1 MNKIIIK
8 SKKHIFGVKSYE
20 VLKHTEQGQRVFIE
34 RIFASCSKKAA
45 FNQAHAARSL
55 NYQSLEYT
63 K

>member
-8 SKKHIFGVKSYE
+8 RKKHIFGVKSYE

-34 RIFASCSKKAA
+34 RIFASCSKKQA
-45 FNQAHAARSL
+45 FKKARASRSL
-55 NYQSLEYT
+55 NYQLLEYI

>member
-8 SKKHIFGVKSYE
+8 RKKHIFGVKSYE

-34 RIFASCSKKAA
+34 RIYASCNKKAA
-45 FNQAHAARSL
+45 FKQARASRTS
-55 NYQSLEYT
+55 NYQLLEYT

>member
-8 SKKHIFGVKSYE
+8 RKTHVFGVKSYE
-20 VLKHTEQGQRVFIE
+20 VLKHTEQGGRVFIE

-45 FNQAHAARSL
+45 FNQARASRIA
-55 NYQSLEYT
+55 NYQLLEYI

>member
-8 SKKHIFGVKSYE
+8 RKKHIFGVKSYE

-34 RIFASCSKKAA
+34 RIFASCSKKQA
-45 FNQAHAARSL
+45 FVKARASRIA
-55 NYQSLEYT
+55 NYQLLEYI